1 MRALLATSRAAF
13 AEVFA
18 NRASLVAQAT
28 TMVVND
34 VIWVVFWVLFFHRVG
49 TLGGWDTHRI
59 LLLQA
64 VLTASGGLVLG
75 LLGNARRLGTM
86 AADGALDAAL
96 SLPVPPLPYLLLRK
110 VEAVNLGDLV
120 FGVGLFVAVGHP
132 TPLRI
137 ATFVL
142 VVLASATLLASFL
155 VLTASLA
162 FFAGQGET
170 GELGFHAILLL
181 AAYPV
186 DVFAGNVRLLL
197 FTVVP
202 AAFIT
207 AVPARL
213 LFHLDAGRAVGLAG
227 SAGIFAALAV
237 TAFHAGL
244 RRYASGSVW
253 TRA

>member
-1 MRALLATSRAAF
+1 
-13 AEVFA
+13 
-18 NRASLVAQAT
+18 
-28 TMVVND
+28 MVVND
-34 VIWVVFWVLFFHRVG
+34 AIWVLCWVLFFHRVG
-49 TLGGWDTHRI
+49 TLGGWDAHRI

-75 LLGNARRLGTM
+75 LLGNARRLGTITV
-86 AADGALDAAL
+86 DGGLDAAL
-96 SLPVPPLPYLLLRK
+96 ALPVPTLPYVLLRK

-120 FGVGLFVAVGHP
+120 FGVGLFLAVGHP
-132 TPLRI
+132 TPLRLGGF
-137 ATFVL
+137 AL
-142 VVLASATLLASFL
+142 LVLASATLLASFL

-162 FFAGQGET
+162 FFAGRGET

-197 FTVVP
+197 FSVVP

-213 LFHLDAGRAVGLAG
+213 LFHVDGGRVLGLVTATGVFAV
-227 SAGIFAALAV
+227 LAV